1 MHCVTYKR
9 TLNHHSTAPRY
20 PIKLLHHPKTVP
32 TMLTNNMA
40 LLLHTPSS
48 CCIITKQLH
57 HRSQTPWHCSKTPQK
72 VVASLPNSSTS
83 AHKML
88 WHCSNYPKKQSQHR
102 SQTPGH
108 CFTSCCITPISSTS
122 AHKHQGT
129 APTRPIKLFHQH
141 SQTLWGCCG

>member
-1 MHCVTYKR
+1 
-9 TLNHHSTAPRY
+9 
-20 PIKLLHHPKTVP
+20 
-32 TMLTNNMA
+32 
-40 LLLHTPSS
+40 
-48 CCIITKQLH
+48 
-57 HRSQTPWHCSKTPQK
+57 
-72 VVASLPNSSTS
+72 
-83 AHKML
+83 ML

-129 APTRPIKLFHQH
+129 APTRPIKLFHQR